1 MKSNFEKYLESQRK
15 HLDVEEPDDNLIWD
29 GINHELNKKRIGKTG
44 IFWKAA
50 AIIIFLVS
58 STYVLHNEFYPSAPD
73 IYNITLSQIE
83 PAFAGRVTNYKVDF
97 ENKMEQL
104 DAMKPFD
111 AKLLEVFFTELSS
124 LDEMYKEYQEDY
136 SNYGYNEQ
144 LLRAM
149 LDYYEKRVRVL
160 DRMLMEIQKQKDY
173 EKRKEE
179 HTAI

>member
-15 HLDVEEPDDNLIWD
+15 HLDVEDPDDNLIWD
-29 GINHELNKKRIGKTG
+29 GINNDLGKKRIGKSSM
-44 IFWKAA
+44 IWKAA

-58 STYVLHNEFYPSAPD
+58 STYILYNEFYRSGSG
-73 IYNITLSQIE
+73 IYNITLSEIE
-83 PAFAGRVTNYKVDF
+83 PAYAGKVAIYSVDF
-97 ENKMEQL
+97 ENKMKMV

-111 AKLLEVFFTELSS
+111 AKLLEAFFTELGS
-124 LDEMYKEYQEDY
+124 LDNMYREYQEDF
-136 SNYGYNEQ
+136 SNYGYNER

>member
-15 HLDVEEPDDNLIWD
+15 HLDVDEPDDKLIWD
-29 GINHELNKKRIGKTG
+29 GISHELNKKRISKTG
-44 IFWKAA
+44 VFWKAA
-50 AIIIFLVS
+50 AIFIFLVS
-58 STYVLHNEFYPSAPD
+58 STYILYNEFYRSAPD
-73 IYNITLSQIE
+73 IYKITLSQIE
-83 PAFAGRVTNYKVDF
+83 PAYAGRVTNYTLDF

-111 AKLLEVFFTELSS
+111 ARSLEMFFTELSS
-124 LDEMYKEYQEDY
+124 LDDMYKEYQEDY

-149 LDYYEKRVRVL
+149 LDYYEKRVRIL

-179 HTAI
+179 HTTI

>member
-1 MKSNFEKYLESQRK
+1 MKSNFEKYLESQHQ
-15 HLDVEEPDDNLIWD
+15 HLDVEEPDDNLIWE
-29 GINHELNKKRIGKTG
+29 GISNDLNKKRNTKTG
-44 IFWKAA
+44 LFWKAA

-58 STYVLHNEFYPSAPD
+58 STYILYNEFYLSEPD
-73 IYNITLSQIE
+73 IYHITLSEIE
-83 PAFAGRVTNYKVDF
+83 PAYAGKVANYRVDF
-97 ENKMEQL
+97 ENKL
-104 DAMKPFD
+104 KLVDAMKPFD
-111 AKLLEVFFTELSS
+111 TKSLEAFFTELST
-124 LDEMYKEYQEDY
+124 LDDMYKEYQEDY

-149 LDYYEKRVRVL
+149 LDYYEKRVRIL